1 MKNRKVISTFLAVVL
16 CMSACSGVF
25 AEQNTVYAAEIVSN
39 SAISFYASEDGT
51 GEKLPDLMGVSSVSA
66 KAEVSNRTGEN
77 KHVGLY
83 LAYYDSN
90 GCLIDVEHTK
100 EEIISGR
107 TVPVT
112 VGMKID
118 SIAVGEKV
126 RSFLWDMTDCAMMPL
141 VKDESLYAT
150 NDIYVAVDGDNE
162 GSGTFVDPLKTVDA
176 AQKRIRQRNDDMTT
190 DLSVYLREGTY
201 YLPSAL
207 SFGTEDSGTNG
218 YRIHYRSYGDE
229 EAILSGAK
237 VVNNWSLV
245 DKEKRIFCAEAANLE
260 NVRELFVNG
269 KKAQRAKSQNR
280 IYPQGFYTE
289 LVNGTET
296 ISGYVVSAEDIDL
309 YKNAEKIQLHYTR
322 IWKNTLCNVDEILP
336 GEEGTYIIKMDSK
349 AFSIATDAGS
359 YVPLTSDI
367 SFYIENAY
375 ELLDEDNEFYYDGTN
390 IYYKAEENEVVTTA
404 QVPVLETL
412 MEVKGNNLQDKVKN
426 ISFEG
431 ITFAHTTRSDIDE
444 GYLGDQAQ
452 SLTPLEQQTSSY
464 PLDSTIV
471 GADVRVH
478 RAENLIFEGNTF
490 TGLSSVGLGLY
501 DGADNITIT
510 GNRFYDLGDS
520 AITVGLPTD
529 AYMDMAYEAGR
540 NVALH
545 KPVVSCGAIRTNATY
560 ANDGNRKTIWENPN
574 NLISDYWQ
582 VDLGKPYTINE
593 IRVKARLGATDE
605 ATETYRGQEVHRQDF
620 QVWGSNDPLFAD
632 GGVLLATQGS
642 PGFDFD
648 AGFVG
653 KVEITDKFQYI
664 RFNVTKNK
672 YFPLAELEVIS
683 RDDGAPMKEVCR
695 NSRIANNY
703 ITRIGD
709 VNWGAPGIQLYYTE
723 AIDVAHNVIKD
734 VPYSGICAGWGWLN
748 TTDSVTA
755 KNNVIRQN
763 IVDGFAQ
770 KMYDAGGIYLLGTQ
784 QNTQVIG
791 NYIKGQK
798 NLYYAF
804 YADSGSEDFT
814 VTDNVFE
821 NVDMVFAL
829 GREGNPTTQKG
840 MTVKNNYTTTPC
852 YTYSIEDGSDNVV
865 EAPMFFI
872 KGKDSEQVILIKEN
886 AGLESAYIG
895 LTIGIPSITRTLS
908 FEELYGNVVDRH
920 VERLTD
926 TIGSLSDV
934 NLIHYYLNNKIEEA
948 DKVLAAGKEFASDA
962 AIQELE
968 NAISEAKQKWLSYLE
983 QTKNESGQIVHTTK
997 NLNRKTVLETRDE
1010 LVIAIEAFVDS
1021 LSK

>member
-1 MKNRKVISTFLAVVL
+1 MKNKKVISVFLAVVL
-16 CMSACSGVF
+16 CITVCGGVF
-25 AEQNTVYAAEIVSN
+25 VEKDKVYAAEIVSN
-39 SAISFYASEDGT
+39 SAISFYVSEDGT
-51 GEKLPDLMGVSSVSA
+51 GEKLPDLMGASSVSA
-66 KAEVSNRTGEN
+66 KAEVSNRTDESKN
-77 KHVGLY
+77 VGLY

-90 GCLIDVEHTK
+90 GCLKDVEHTI
-100 EEIISGR
+100 EEIISGQ

-112 VGMKID
+112 VGMKFD
-118 SIAVGEKV
+118 SISVGEKV
-126 RSFLWDMTDCAMMPL
+126 RSFLWDMTDCAVMPL
-141 VKDESLYAT
+141 VKDETLYAT
-150 NDIYVAVDGDNE
+150 NDIYVAVDGDDE
-162 GSGTFVDPLKTVDA
+162 ASGTFVEPLKTVDA
-176 AQKRIRQRNDDMTT
+176 AQARIRQHNDNMTT
-190 DLSVYLREGTY
+190 DISVNLREGTY

-207 SFGTEDSGTNG
+207 LFDTEDSGTNRH
-218 YRIHYRSYGDE
+218 RIHYRSYGDE
-229 EAILSGAK
+229 EAILSGAR
-237 VVNNWSLV
+237 VVNNWTLM
-245 DKEKRIFCAEAANLE
+245 DEQNRIFCAEATGLDM
-260 NVRELFVNG
+260 VRELFING
-269 KKAQRAKSQNR
+269 KKAQRAKSEKR

-296 ISGYVVSAEDIDL
+296 IRGYIVSAEDIGL
-309 YKNAEKIQLHYTR
+309 YQNAEKIQLHYTR
-322 IWKNTLCNVDEILP
+322 IWKNTLCNVEEILP

-349 AFSIATDAGS
+349 AFSMSTDAGS

-367 SFYIENAY
+367 SFYVENAY
-375 ELLDEDNEFYYDGTN
+375 ELLDEVNEFYYDGTN
-390 IYYKAEENEVVTTA
+390 IYYKAGENEVVTTA

-412 MEVKGNNLQDKVKN
+412 IEVKGNDLQDKVKN

-431 ITFAHTTRSDIDE
+431 ITFAHTTRSDVDE

-452 SLTPLEQQTSSY
+452 SLTPLEQQASSY
-464 PLDSTIV
+464 PLDSAIV
-471 GADVRVH
+471 GADIRVH
-478 RAENLIFEGNTF
+478 AAENIVFKGNTF
-490 TGLSSVGLGLY
+490 TSLASVGLGLY
-501 DGADNITIT
+501 DGVDNIIVT

-529 AYMDMAYEAGR
+529 AYMDTAYEAGR

-545 KPVVSCGAIRTNATY
+545 KPVVSCGEIRTNATY
-560 ANDGNRKTIWENPN
+560 ANDGNRKTIWETPN

-582 VDLGKPYTINE
+582 VDLEKPYTINE
-593 IRVKARLGATDE
+593 IRVKARLGATNE
-605 ATETYRGQEVHRQDF
+605 ATETYKSQAVHRQDF
-620 QVWGSNDPLFAD
+620 QLWGSNDPSFTD

-642 PGFDFD
+642 QAFDFD

-653 KVEITDKFQYI
+653 KVATTDKFQYI

-683 RDDGAPMKEVCR
+683 NDDGAPMKEVCR
-695 NSRIANNY
+695 NSKIDNNY

-723 AIDVAHNVIKD
+723 AVDVAHNLIKD

-784 QNTQVIG
+784 QNTRVVG
-791 NYIKGQK
+791 NYIKGQE

-814 VTDNVFE
+814 VINNVFE
-821 NVDMVFAL
+821 DVDMVFAL
-829 GREGNPTTQKG
+829 GREGKPTTQTG
-840 MTVKNNYTTTPC
+840 MMVKDNYTTTSC
-852 YTYSIEDGSDNVV
+852 YTYSIEEGSDNVV
-865 EAPMFFI
+865 EGPAFYI
-872 KGKDSEQVILIKEN
+872 KGQEPEQVKMIKEN
-886 AGLESAYIG
+886 AGLESAYVD
-895 LTIGIPSITRTLS
+895 LTIGVPSTIRTHS
-908 FEELYGNVVDRH
+908 FDELYGNVVDRH
-920 VERLTD
+920 VETLTD

-948 DKVLAAGKEFASDA
+948 DKVLTVGKEFASNA
-962 AIQELE
+962 AIREFE
-968 NAISEAKQKWLSYLE
+968 NAISLAKQKWLSYLE

-997 NLNRKTVLETRDE
+997 NLDRKAVLSTRVE
-1010 LVIAIEAFVDS
+1010 LIAAMEVFVDS

>member
-1 MKNRKVISTFLAVVL
+1 MKNQKVISVFLAVVL
-16 CMSACSGVF
+16 CITVCGGVF
-25 AEQNTVYAAEIVSN
+25 VEQDKVYAAEIVSN

-51 GEKLPDLMGVSSVSA
+51 GEKLPDLMGASSVSA
-66 KAEVSNRTGEN
+66 KAEVSNHTDESKN
-77 KHVGLY
+77 IGLY

-90 GCLIDVEHTK
+90 GCLSDVEHTT
-100 EEIISGR
+100 EEIISGQ

-112 VGMKID
+112 VGMKFD

-126 RSFLWDMTDCAMMPL
+126 RSFLWDMTDCAVMPL
-141 VKDESLYAT
+141 VKDETLYAT
-150 NDIYVAVDGDNE
+150 NDIYVAVDGDDE
-162 GSGTFVDPLKTVDA
+162 ASGTFVDPLKTVDA
-176 AQKRIRQRNDDMTT
+176 AQTRIRQHNDNMTT

-201 YLPSAL
+201 YLLSAL

-218 YRIHYRSYGDE
+218 HRIHYCSYDDE

-237 VVNNWSLV
+237 VVNNWTLI
-245 DKEKRIFCAEAANLE
+245 DDENRIFCAEAVGVE

-269 KKAQRAKSQNR
+269 KKAQRAKSENR

-296 ISGYVVSAEDIDL
+296 ISGYIVSDEDIDL
-309 YKNAEKIQLHYTR
+309 YQNAERIQLHYTR
-322 IWKNTLCNVDEILP
+322 IWKNTLCNVEEILP

-349 AFSIATDAGS
+349 AFSMATDAES
-359 YVPLTSDI
+359 YVPLTGDI
-367 SFYIENAY
+367 SFYVENAY
-375 ELLDEDNEFYYDGTN
+375 ELLDEANEFYYDGTN
-390 IYYKAEENEVVTTA
+390 IYYKAGENEDVTTA
-404 QVPVLETL
+404 QVPMLETL
-412 MEVKGNNLQDKVKN
+412 MEVKGNGLQDKVKN

-431 ITFAHTTRSDIDE
+431 ITFAHTTRSDTEE

-471 GADVRVH
+471 SADVRVH
-478 RAENLIFEGNTF
+478 EAENIVFEGNTF
-490 TGLSSVGLGLY
+490 TGLSAVGLGLY
-501 DGADNITIT
+501 DGSDNITIT

-529 AYMDMAYEAGR
+529 AYMDMAYEVGR

-560 ANDGNRKTIWENPN
+560 ANDGNRKTIWETPN

-593 IRVKARLGATDE
+593 IRVKARLGATNE
-605 ATETYRGQEVHRQDF
+605 ATETYRGQAVHRQDF
-620 QVWGSNDPLFAD
+620 QVWGSNDPSFTD

-642 PGFDFD
+642 PAFNFDT
-648 AGFVG
+648 GFVG
-653 KVEITDKFQYI
+653 VVEATEKFRYV

-683 RDDGAPMKEVCR
+683 NDDGAPMKEVCR
-695 NSRIANNY
+695 NSQITNNY

-723 AIDVAHNVIKD
+723 AIDVAHNLIKD
-734 VPYSGICAGWGWLN
+734 VPYSGICAGWGWTN
-748 TTDSVTA
+748 TTDSTTA
-755 KNNVIRQN
+755 KNNTVRYNEI
-763 IVDGFAQ
+763 DGFAQ

-784 QNTQVIG
+784 QNTQVVG
-791 NYIKGQK
+791 NYVKGQG

-814 VTDNVFE
+814 VTDNAFE

-829 GREGNPTTQKG
+829 GREGNPTAKIG
-840 MTVKNNYTTTPC
+840 MTVKDNYTTTPC
-852 YTYSIEDGSDNVV
+852 YTYSVEEGSDNVV
-865 EAPMFFI
+865 EEPEFYI
-872 KGKDSEQVILIKEN
+872 KGREPEQVRLIKEN
-886 AGLESAYIG
+886 AGLESAYVG
-895 LTIGIPSITRTLS
+895 LTIGVPSTIRTLS

-948 DKVLAAGKEFASDA
+948 DKVLAASKEFASDT
-962 AIQELE
+962 AIQKFE
-968 NAISEAKQKWLSYLE
+968 NAISVAKQEWLSYLD

-997 NLNRKTVLETRDE
+997 NVNRKAVLKTRDE
-1010 LVIAIEAFVDS
+1010 LVIAMEAFVGS
-1021 LSK
+1021 LS